1 MESKRCLACAEEI
14 LSEAI
19 VCKHCGT
26 RQDEFQASNSS
37 SSKASKPKSKLIYF
51 LLPALLALAMG
62 SYVAWDLGVQQPAI
76 QASEASASASAE
88 AKAQKEQDR
97 QQREEEAQAN
107 ADRLSEINDRQSEI
121 NQRTTIVQQIEDAV
135 STLAAEHIKNGLISG
150 KVLNTNCTPIS
161 GYSLENLQQSSTTFD
176 CFVTTK
182 DNGDGTQTGYSYT
195 AVMDWIAGSYTYKL
209 GDPN

>member
-1 MESKRCLACAEEI
+1 MENKRCLACAEEI

-51 LLPALLALAMG
+51 LLPALLALSMG

-76 QASEASASASAE
+76 QASEASASAE

-107 ADRLSEINDRQSEI
+107 ADRLSEIN
-121 NQRTTIVQQIEDAV
+121 QRTTIVQQIEDAV
-135 STLAAEHIKNGLISG
+135 STLATEHIKNGLISG

-176 CFVTTK
+176 CFVATK

-195 AVMDWIAGSYTYKL
+195 AVSDWIAGSFTYKL